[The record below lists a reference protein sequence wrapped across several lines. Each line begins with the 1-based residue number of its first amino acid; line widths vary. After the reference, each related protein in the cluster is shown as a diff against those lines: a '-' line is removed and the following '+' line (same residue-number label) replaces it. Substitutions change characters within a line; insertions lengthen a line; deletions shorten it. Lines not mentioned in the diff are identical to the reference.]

1 MLNGKSII
9 RFFFIVLTAEEK
21 VSLNVDDFGFGAGH
35 GMILLLWQLGHSFL
49 GVHC

>member
-9 RFFFIVLTAEEK
+9 RFFIIVLTAEEK
-21 VSLNVDDFGFGAGH
+21 VSLYVDDFRFGASH
-35 GMILLLWQLGHSFL
+35 GMILLLWQLGHSIL